1 MNEKKR
7 AKRAAKRK
15 QIMIPRGQISFG
27 GDLISNV
34 HVRDRDGK
42 PVDFHWIG
50 QPVTPRR
57 ATFDLGAPA
66 IVPGTEQYST
76 TTERDPHGKDPHQPG
91 AKLDADKPR
100 AWLMLQGFGN
110 ALGAVARVTTIGAE
124 KYTPEGWRQVPN
136 GQERYMD
143 AFARH
148 ALALARGEQI
158 DPDTGCLHKAQA
170 AWNLLAALEL
180 DLTATES
187 PAA

>member
-1 MNEKKR
+1 MNAKKR

-42 PVDFHWIG
+42 PVTFDWIG
-50 QPVTPRR
+50 QSGTPRR

-100 AWLMLQGFGN
+100 AWLMLQGFGQ
-110 ALGAVARVTTIGAE
+110 ALTAVADVTTKGAA
-124 KYTPEGWRQVPN
+124 KYTPDGWRHVAN
-136 GQERYMD
+136 GSNRYME

-158 DPDTGCLHKAQA
+158 DPDTGCLHKAQM
-170 AWNLLAALEL
+170 AWNLLASLEL
-180 DLTATES
+180 DMASKAT
-187 PAA
+187 P

>member
-1 MNEKKR
+1 MNAKKQ
-7 AKRAAKRK
+7 AKRAAER
-15 QIMIPRGQISFG
+15 
-27 GDLISNV
+27 V
-34 HVRDRDGK
+34 
-42 PVDFHWIG
+42 
-50 QPVTPRR
+50 
-57 ATFDLGAPA
+57 
-66 IVPGTEQYST
+66 QYT

-148 ALALARGEQI
+148 ALAIAQGETH
-158 DPDTGCLHKAQA
+158 DHDTGCLHKAQA